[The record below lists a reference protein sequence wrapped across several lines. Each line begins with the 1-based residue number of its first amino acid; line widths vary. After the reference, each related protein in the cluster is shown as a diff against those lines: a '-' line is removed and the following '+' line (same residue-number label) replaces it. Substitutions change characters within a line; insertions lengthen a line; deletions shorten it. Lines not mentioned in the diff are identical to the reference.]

1 MFKKALFA
9 LAAGS
14 ALVAIPATANAQ
26 YGGYYPAPQP
36 YYGGGYYPAPR
47 PSYGSGYYPAPR
59 PSYGYGYGSYGSYG
73 SYGGYNQPYGGGYS
87 SYGNGYR
94 CGNSSQGAIV
104 GGLAG
109 AAIGSRIAQSTGRN
123 SYSRYGYR
131 NNNSGTTG
139 ALIGGVLGA
148 VVGSKVAG
156 GRC

>member
-47 PSYGSGYYPAPR
+47 PSYGYGG
-59 PSYGYGYGSYGSYG
+59 GYGG
-73 SYGGYNQPYGGGYS
+73 YGGYNQPYYGGRYSNGY
-87 SYGNGYR
+87 YGNSYR
-94 CGNSSQGAIV
+94 CGNSTQGAVV

-109 AAIGSRIAQSTGRN
+109 AAIGSRIAQSTSRN
-123 SYSRYGYR
+123 RYSPYGYR
-131 NNNSGTTG
+131 SNNSGTTG
-139 ALIGGVLGA
+139 AVIGGLLGA

>member
-9 LAAGS
+9 LATGS

-47 PSYGSGYYPAPR
+47 PSYGGAYYPAPR
-59 PSYGYGYGSYGSYG
+59 PSYGYGGYG
-73 SYGGYNQPYGGGYS
+73 SYGGYSQPYYGGGYNS
-87 SYGNGYR
+87 YR
-94 CGNSSQGAIV
+94 CGNSTQGAVV

-109 AAIGSRIAQSTGRN
+109 AAIGSRIAQSTGRDR
-123 SYSRYGYR
+123 YSRYGYR

-148 VVGSKVAG
+148 VVGSKLAS